1 MTRQRAGV
9 SGAPCRDIRLG
20 KYLPALHR
28 IYWPL
33 HPSGALFSA
42 AAVNIIKGER
52 GFNSGPGI
60 FPRHKKP
67 PDGAA
72 TKTCPRHRVAISA
85 PLSRS
90 WSWLLVTP
98 ELQLTAPWPRLFS
111 PGGPGTRYLTQER
124 VMVTSELLS
133 SCTWSVSAQLPRL
146 AQEMM
151 TQRSGPVIG

>member
-111 PGGPGTRYLTQER
+111 PDGPRTRYLTQER

-133 SCTWSVSAQLPRL
+133 PAPGQRLSSFRDL